1 MHTSKM
7 DAAEV
12 FSTAHGKLKTVD
24 SRQESDKASESAV
37 KQARSCLARPSR
49 YTRRVVSG
57 LGRIAKRMADQ
68 KERKGIAIWTAALF
82 DEEASSSRTM
92 DACVPQSIHCAERI
106 KALTSGAG
114 ADAPDV
120 LRRFRSKIT
129 YGDEG
134 SKR

>member
-37 KQARSCLARPSR
+37 KRVRSCLARPR
-49 YTRRVVSG
+49 YTRRGVSG

-68 KERKGIAIWTAALF
+68 KERKGISIWTAALF

>member
-37 KQARSCLARPSR
+37 KRVRSCLTRPR
-49 YTRRVVSG
+49 YTRRGVSG
-57 LGRIAKRMADQ
+57 LGRIAKRMANQ
-68 KERKGIAIWTAALF
+68 KEQKGISIWTAALF

-106 KALTSGAG
+106 TALTSGAG

-129 YGDEG
+129 
-134 SKR
+134 